1 MSPLARRRFGMLL
14 TLACTTLVVGCGPG
28 SPASARH
35 GTILAVAAEN
45 EYANVIAQIGGRY
58 VSVSAVESNP
68 NTDPHSFEASPSV
81 AESIAAARLIVQNG
95 AGYDPFMDT
104 IEAASASP
112 GRRVIVVQRLLGL
125 PAQVA
130 NPHLWYRPTTMP
142 RLANALARDLAA
154 LEPAHGAYF
163 EANARRFD
171 RSLAPWYA
179 AIKTFARRFPRVP
192 VATTEPVGDY
202 LLAALGAVNRTPFAL
217 QADVMNGVDPAPE
230 NVSIESG
237 LLEHHRVRVFVYNE
251 QVTDS
256 LTASFLAAAEQA
268 GIPVVGVYETMPA
281 GFDYQGWMLAEVRA
295 LTSAVADGRST
306 GRL

>member
-1 MSPLARRRFGMLL
+1 VVVLAAISTLL
-14 TLACTTLVVGCGPG
+14 IAGCGPR
-28 SPASARH
+28 SSASARR

-45 EYANVIAQIGGRY
+45 QYANVIAQIGGRY
-58 VSVSAVESNP
+58 VSATAVESNP

-81 AESIAAARLIVQNG
+81 AESIGAARLIVQNG
-95 AGYDPFMDT
+95 AGYDDFMDS
-104 IEAASASP
+104 IEAASASG
-112 GRRVIVVQRLLGL
+112 GRRVIVVQKLLGL

-130 NPHLWYRPTTMP
+130 NPHLWYMPVTMP
-142 RLANALARDLAA
+142 VLANALARDLSA

-171 RSLAPWYA
+171 RSLTPWYD
-179 AIKTFARRFPRVP
+179 AIHAFARRFPHVP

-202 LLAALGAVNRTPFAL
+202 LLSALGAVNRTPFAL

-230 NVSIESG
+230 NVSIETG
-237 LLEHHRVRVFVYNE
+237 LLERHSVQALVYNE

-256 LTASFLAAAEQA
+256 LTASFLVTARQS

-281 GFDYQGWMLAEVRA
+281 GFA
-295 LTSAVADGRST
+295 GRST